1 MQRTI
6 GLRIMAWMMML
17 APVAAPAQVITGT
30 ILGTVSD
37 PSGAPVKSAK
47 VRIVNTGTNVATETT
62 ANELGEY
69 VAPYLPTGM
78 YEVTIE
84 STGFKK
90 FRSTGITLTLDS
102 KVRVDASL
110 VLGAVQETVEV
121 RADALALQT
130 DSTDLNSTVS
140 KNMIASVPN
149 IGRSPT
155 YYMATIPG
163 VVPRGSFE
171 GTGNFATGDGARA
184 QFSNFTVNGSR
195 PISTEVLLDG
205 APNTGAAFNEIIT
218 VPNLDAIG
226 EMKVITNAYSAEYG
240 RASGGV
246 ISFGTKSGT
255 NEFHG
260 AVYDY
265 WRNSALNANDF
276 GRNSFGRNA
285 AGNPVREKG
294 VFNIHQFGANL
305 AGPVRLPKYDG
316 RNKTFFFFAYE
327 GNRRVEDASAFLT
340 VPTQRERNGDFS
352 QTFAQFRNPA
362 TGQIELTPR
371 LIFNPTP
378 GGSTVTEVAA
388 GQFRINRAPFLGNVI
403 PASMINATGRTLV
416 SSYPLPNI
424 TPLNVDGTLNY
435 FDSNVI
441 RTQTDQFIFKLDQ
454 QFNER
459 HRTFFRWTTDWT
471 LNTPPDRFRGEGGN
485 RAATQQSLTRQFI
498 PTLTVGHTWTKSAT
512 SLFEFRMNVNRLSLI
527 NEPPQGVNT
536 DLNALGFAPDMI
548 RVLQNNPF
556 PFVVP
561 GGGFPEIGFRFFQ
574 LQRNFSTNSAFVVNY
589 TKIRGKWTHKV
600 GGEYRPMLNN
610 FNQPRVPG
618 MIFRADENWTRECTG
633 PGCPALPPNRVEG
646 YVLGDVMLGA
656 MRGGDAGS
664 QFAQNDPRGAF
675 KNSYSGFYSQ
685 NDWKVTRSLTIN
697 LGVRYDLQMPMTERF
712 NRLSPFDPTG
722 RNFLG
727 TSGAYL
733 FAGREGAS
741 RFQMEPDYRQWQPR
755 VGIAWRPLE
764 KTVIRTGY
772 GISFDQTTG
781 VGSGLE
787 GFGTDAFTAPAFSR
801 IRPLNNLDI
810 LERPFNNS
818 FNGGGTILADNAN
831 NPLLYGRSVVAIT
844 RNQRTPYI
852 QQWNFTVERELPSG
866 INLQVSYVG
875 TKGTRLTI
883 QQLPIN
889 GVNAMDPQILANAR
903 STWIQTGV
911 NPLNQLVANPLFG
924 RIPAFNAA
932 VGGAQVSRQQTLLPF
947 PAFQNVTLFHQRFGN
962 SNYHA
967 LQVNVRRAYRAGLE
981 IGGNYT
987 WSKSIDIGNH
997 FSVNGA
1003 GNTANGG
1010 GGSTFTLRDWRLERS
1025 VSNSDVPHRAVIYY
1039 MYDLPFGKGKKWATS
1054 GVMNAVAGG
1063 WKIAGVTTFS
1073 SGLPLAIAGGGFGR
1087 PDLIADPV
1095 LPRQY
1100 RVFGDG
1106 RTPVSLPDGTSV
1118 VVPNRRLLVFNPNAF
1133 RNRVVSTAN
1142 PSVPGA
1148 TILQNDQYWYGTAPR
1163 FLDDLRSF
1171 GINNWNLTL
1180 SKTIPMGERWRAE
1193 LRAEAVN
1200 AFNRTEFGA
1209 GGIDRNFGA
1218 ANLNPNQGVLG
1229 SSTNANFGT
1238 ADITAIGRTPRYLQ
1252 MVLRIQF

>member
-1 MQRTI
+1 
-6 GLRIMAWMMML
+6 MAWMMML

-600 GGEYRPMLNN
+600 GGEYRPMLNT
-610 FNQPRVPG
+610 FTQPRVPG
-618 MIFRADENWTRECTG
+618 LIFRADENGPRVCTG
-633 PGCPALPPNRVEG
+633 PGCPALP
-646 YVLGDVMLGA
+646 
-656 MRGGDAGS
+656 
-664 QFAQNDPRGAF
+664 
-675 KNSYSGFYSQ
+675 
-685 NDWKVTRSLTIN
+685 
-697 LGVRYDLQMPMTERF
+697 
-712 NRLSPFDPTG
+712 
-722 RNFLG
+722 
-727 TSGAYL
+727 
-733 FAGREGAS
+733 
-741 RFQMEPDYRQWQPR
+741 
-755 VGIAWRPLE
+755 
-764 KTVIRTGY
+764 
-772 GISFDQTTG
+772 
-781 VGSGLE
+781 
-787 GFGTDAFTAPAFSR
+787 
-801 IRPLNNLDI
+801 
-810 LERPFNNS
+810 
-818 FNGGGTILADNAN
+818 
-831 NPLLYGRSVVAIT
+831 
-844 RNQRTPYI
+844 
-852 QQWNFTVERELPSG
+852 
-866 INLQVSYVG
+866 
-875 TKGTRLTI
+875 
-883 QQLPIN
+883 
-889 GVNAMDPQILANAR
+889 
-903 STWIQTGV
+903 
-911 NPLNQLVANPLFG
+911 
-924 RIPAFNAA
+924 
-932 VGGAQVSRQQTLLPF
+932 
-947 PAFQNVTLFHQRFGN
+947 
-962 SNYHA
+962 
-967 LQVNVRRAYRAGLE
+967 
-981 IGGNYT
+981 
-987 WSKSIDIGNH
+987 
-997 FSVNGA
+997 
-1003 GNTANGG
+1003 
-1010 GGSTFTLRDWRLERS
+1010 
-1025 VSNSDVPHRAVIYY
+1025 
-1039 MYDLPFGKGKKWATS
+1039 
-1054 GVMNAVAGG
+1054 
-1063 WKIAGVTTFS
+1063 
-1073 SGLPLAIAGGGFGR
+1073 
-1087 PDLIADPV
+1087 
-1095 LPRQY
+1095 
-1100 RVFGDG
+1100 
-1106 RTPVSLPDGTSV
+1106 
-1118 VVPNRRLLVFNPNAF
+1118 
-1133 RNRVVSTAN
+1133 
-1142 PSVPGA
+1142 
-1148 TILQNDQYWYGTAPR
+1148 
-1163 FLDDLRSF
+1163 
-1171 GINNWNLTL
+1171 
-1180 SKTIPMGERWRAE
+1180 
-1193 LRAEAVN
+1193 
-1200 AFNRTEFGA
+1200 
-1209 GGIDRNFGA
+1209 
-1218 ANLNPNQGVLG
+1218 
-1229 SSTNANFGT
+1229 
-1238 ADITAIGRTPRYLQ
+1238 
-1252 MVLRIQF
+1252 